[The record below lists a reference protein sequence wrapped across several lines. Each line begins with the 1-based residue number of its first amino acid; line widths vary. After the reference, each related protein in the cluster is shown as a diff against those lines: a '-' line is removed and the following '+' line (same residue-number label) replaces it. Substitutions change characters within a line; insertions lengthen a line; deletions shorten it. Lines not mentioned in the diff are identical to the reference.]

1 MHHSP
6 NTALKAENEE
16 YLIKVIGIG
25 GGGSN
30 AVNYMFNQG
39 IYGVDFIVCNTDRQA
54 LQLSPVPKKLQI
66 GEKLTQGLGAGA
78 NPEIGKKAAL
88 ESEEEI
94 RDILKSTKMLFITA
108 GMGGGTGTG
117 AAPVIASIA
126 KELDILTVG
135 IVTLPFSFEG
145 KPKTNRAEK
154 GIAELKPNCDTVLQ
168 IINNKIKELYGKASI
183 GEAFAKADMILC
195 QASSAISDIVNVTG
209 MVNVD
214 FEDVKTVVNNA
225 GSAVMGTGIASG
237 DNKAI
242 KAVEQALTSPLLNN
256 TNIEGSKYILLSI
269 KTKDED
275 TLQIEE
281 IQELTDYLQ
290 TQSGEDTEIIW
301 GLTFDP
307 KLDDNISVTIIA
319 TGFDEIL
326 NRQGKKKNDTPNLEN
341 QNIPQIPKNEVY
353 LEIENSV
360 DHEIIS
366 NNIDSQNQI
375 ADKKYSQQVKNNI
388 LLNHKQS
395 WENIQKSKI
404 TNNEDIKEKQ
414 EIPAYKRRGVQL
426 YNTNKLEDDKD

>member
-1 MHHSP
+1 MHDSH

-16 YLIKVIGIG
+16 YLIKVIGVG

-39 IYGVDFIVCNTDRQA
+39 IYGVDFIVCNTDQQA
-54 LQLSPVPKKLQI
+54 LQSSPVPKKLQI

-145 KPKTNRAEK
+145 KPKTSRAEK

-183 GEAFAKADMILC
+183 GEAFAKADVILC

-214 FEDVKTVVNNA
+214 FEDVKTVVKNA

-269 KTKDED
+269 KTKDEA

-281 IQELTDYLQ
+281 VQELTDYLQ

-301 GLTFDP
+301 GLTFDQ

-326 NRQGKKKNDTPNLEN
+326 NQQGKKKDSMPSLEN
-341 QNIPQIPKNEVY
+341 KNIPQIPKNEVY
-353 LEIENSV
+353 LEIEN
-360 DHEIIS
+360 
-366 NNIDSQNQI
+366 
-375 ADKKYSQQVKNNI
+375 
-388 LLNHKQS
+388 
-395 WENIQKSKI
+395 
-404 TNNEDIKEKQ
+404 T
-414 EIPAYKRRGVQL
+414 
-426 YNTNKLEDDKD
+426 